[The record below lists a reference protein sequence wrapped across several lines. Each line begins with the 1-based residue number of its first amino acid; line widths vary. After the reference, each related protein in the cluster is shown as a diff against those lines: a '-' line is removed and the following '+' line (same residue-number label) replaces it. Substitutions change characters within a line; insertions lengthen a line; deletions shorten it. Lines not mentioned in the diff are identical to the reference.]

1 MLASM
6 ALLAMKAAPA
16 WSQSKLDQVKSDY
29 SAVSSEL
36 EKHIVDDYWID
47 DDPKSPDLLARQ
59 WTLAGE
65 WVAAWFN
72 AHPSA
77 GEESLDAAVSE
88 LAPTEEPG
96 EHLSLKR
103 DVFLIAAPGPIGNV
117 FIVTKVNGRY
127 LLAWQVQE
135 ASGGQAE
142 ILAAWSA
149 ANARLSR
156 RGADSGPFGSII
168 PHLARFPDDA
178 KGRPRFYIDGTYA
191 QDAGGTEGK
200 QISLWIWDGVT
211 ARPII
216 ARDYAAGINQSVG
229 VRLEGDILKVQ
240 QKKFFRTFFSCGMC
254 EERQMDWAVRI
265 TPEGVEDLGEKSQVP
280 ELDAV
285 DELFYRVI
293 RHQSATDIASPAA
306 VEVARGIVRGARELD
321 SVKEWKEFPSLGMI
335 MGRKV
340 YDAPKGK
347 ILCLALDSSGPTL
360 FTLESVG
367 DGFFISDAKGAE
379 QDCEK

>member
-1 MLASM
+1 M
-6 ALLAMKAAPA
+6 
-16 WSQSKLDQVKSDY
+16 
-29 SAVSSEL
+29 
-36 EKHIVDDYWID
+36 
-47 DDPKSPDLLARQ
+47 
-59 WTLAGE
+59 
-65 WVAAWFN
+65 
-72 AHPSA
+72 
-77 GEESLDAAVSE
+77 
-88 LAPTEEPG
+88 
-96 EHLSLKR
+96 
-103 DVFLIAAPGPIGNV
+103 
-117 FIVTKVNGRY
+117 NGRY

-216 ARDYAAGINQSVG
+216 ARDYAAGINRSVG

-285 DELFYRVI
+285 DELFYRVDPSPVGHGHRI
-293 RHQSATDIASPAA
+293 ARRCRGGERHR
-306 VEVARGIVRGARELD
+306 ARCTRVKFREGMEG
-321 SVKEWKEFPSLGMI
+321 VPSLGMI